1 MVCVLALGCE
11 SGAER
16 AEPAPESLPAAARE
30 ASPSAAPPPAAPGG
44 SVVTDS
50 YVLEARTAERHP
62 AGELGQVTIEITGKG
77 EWHVNQDFPTRVEVS
92 AGPALELPKTS
103 LTKGDAS
110 EFAEERA
117 RFEVPFTAEAPGEHQ
132 VVADVAF
139 AICTEETCIPQ
150 RKTVAA
156 LVRVD

>member
-1 MVCVLALGCE
+1 MVCALVLGCE
-11 SGAER
+11 S
-16 AEPAPESLPAAARE
+16 EPGQSPPAQPPAASDE
-30 ASPSAAPPPAAPGG
+30 ASPSAAPPPAAPGS

-50 YVLEARTAERHP
+50 YVLEARAADRHA
-62 AGELGQVTIEITGKG
+62 AGELGQVTIELTGKG
-77 EWHVNQDFPTRVEVS
+77 EWHVNQEFPTRVEMS
-92 AGPALELPKTS
+92 AGPGLKLPKTS

-117 RFEVPFTAEAPGEHQ
+117 RFDVPFTADTPGEHQ
-132 VVADVAF
+132 VVANVAF